1 MLGDSGGTDAPSE
14 YVRVSLTVS
23 ASLATLSSD
32 KGEYAGG
39 DKDFLASSGTGNFHA
54 ELLRALDDASP
65 TPAHVLKRLLPGP
78 S

>member
-1 MLGDSGGTDAPSE
+1 MLGDSGGADAPTE
-14 YVRVSLTVS
+14 CVRVSLTVS

-32 KGEYAGG
+32 MGEYAGG
-39 DKDFLASSGTGNFHA
+39 DNDFRASSDTGNFHA
-54 ELLRALDDASP
+54 ELLRALDDMSP